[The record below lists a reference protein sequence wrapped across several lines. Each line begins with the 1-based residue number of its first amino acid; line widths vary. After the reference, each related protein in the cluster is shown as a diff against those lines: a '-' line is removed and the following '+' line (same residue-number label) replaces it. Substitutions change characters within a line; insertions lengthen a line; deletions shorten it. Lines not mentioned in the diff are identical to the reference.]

1 MINQYSWRARSA
13 AGKSFS
19 GKIAAPSADEA
30 VLQLRQHYR
39 YIVALKPCRKEQVFV
54 RWRRSRRFTDKQRIA
69 FFKQLAVI
77 LNSGIPLLQGI
88 EILQQRL
95 DKKLGTVCQQLIQR
109 LQAGSTLHEA
119 MSCDRVFFPPLAV
132 TLTAAGESGG
142 ELECVLEAAAEYYAR
157 QYELK
162 CFLYKAAAY
171 PLFLLAATAAVS
183 LFFLFYVLPQLA
195 GVYTSMQVQPDYFL
209 QWVLRLNDFVSEHTL
224 LLAAIL
230 AGTAV
235 LLSLHQAALRTAIL
249 QLPGI
254 KGIYGL
260 VQEIRFCKLLAL
272 LLNSGLNI
280 TVAAEEAGKT
290 FTDEARLGQ
299 LYLFRQSL
307 LRGVD
312 IGTAAQRAGCIFSPL
327 TREFIAIG
335 AATGCLPHML
345 NEAAGILEQDLQS
358 KLEKFRE
365 LFAPVLLLIAALLT
379 ALVVCSVMGPLFDL
393 FTALPEY
400 E

>member
-1 MINQYSWRARSA
+1 MINQYSWKARS
-13 AGKSFS
+13 GTGEYFS
-19 GKIAAPSADEA
+19 GKIDAPTATEAA
-30 VLQLRQHYR
+30 LRLRQQYK
-39 YIVALKPCRKEQVFV
+39 YVVALKPCGQKEIFD
-54 RWRRSRRFTDKQRIA
+54 RWRCGKKFTDKQRIA

-95 DKKLGTVCQQLIQR
+95 DKELGTVCRHLAQR
-109 LQAGSTLHEA
+109 LQAGSTLHGA
-119 MSCDRVFFPPLAV
+119 MSCDSKFFPPLAI

-142 ELECVLEAAAEYYAR
+142 ELERVLEAAAEYYTR

-162 CFLYKAAAY
+162 CFLYKSAAY
-171 PLFLLAATAAVS
+171 PLFLLTATVAVS
-183 LFFLFYVLPQLA
+183 LFFLLYVLPQLA
-195 GVYTSMQVQPDYFL
+195 GVYSSMQAQPDSFL
-209 QWVLRLNDFVSEHTL
+209 QWVLWLNSFLSEHAL
-224 LLAAIL
+224 LLAAVML
-230 AGTAV
+230 AAAVWLNRYQAV
-235 LLSLHQAALRTAIL
+235 LRAAML

-280 TVAAEEAGKT
+280 TAAAEEAGRT
-290 FTDEARLGQ
+290 FTDEARRGQ

-312 IGTAAQRAGCIFSPL
+312 IGTAAQRAGYIFSPL
-327 TREFIAIG
+327 TREFVAVG
-335 AATGCLPHML
+335 AATGCLPRML
-345 NEAAGILEQDLQS
+345 NEAADILEQDLQS

-365 LFAPVLLLIAALLT
+365 LLAPVLLLITALLT

>member
-1 MINQYSWRARSA
+1 MR
-13 AGKSFS
+13 
-19 GKIAAPSADEA
+19 
-30 VLQLRQHYR
+30 
-39 YIVALKPCRKEQVFV
+39 
-54 RWRRSRRFTDKQRIA
+54 
-69 FFKQLAVI
+69 
-77 LNSGIPLLQGI
+77 
-88 EILQQRL
+88 
-95 DKKLGTVCQQLIQR
+95 
-109 LQAGSTLHEA
+109 
-119 MSCDRVFFPPLAV
+119 FFPPLAV

-142 ELECVLEAAAEYYAR
+142 ELERILEAAAEYYAR

-195 GVYTSMQVQPDYFL
+195 GVYTSMQAQPDYFL
-209 QWVLRLNDFVSEHTL
+209 QWVLRLNDFVSEHTWL
-224 LLAAIL
+224 LTAII
-230 AGTAV
+230 AGTTAM
-235 LLSLHQAALRTAIL
+235 LSLHKSALRNAIL

-299 LYLFRQSL
+299 LYLFQQSL

-335 AATGCLPHML
+335 AATGCLPQML

-358 KLEKFRE
+358 KLEKFQE